1 LLRFFSALA
10 LVGLAT
16 ALAAA
21 LVGVPSLAL
30 AEATASCKDGAMP
43 FPPTAANQL
52 TGAQLQQAVTGKR
65 LGYVRESIR
74 VPGVYA
80 SNTRELRADGS
91 MIYTCTFSR
100 SPNGP
105 WSACKSYGSMKTRR
119 EGARDVGVWSIKN
132 NAVCSV
138 HASFG
143 EKAENCVAIH
153 RQGSVL
159 AAVRVSG
166 SRTACIPG
174 TITLQ

>member
-1 LLRFFSALA
+1 MTKLEIFAAAL
-10 LVGLAT
+10 
-16 ALAAA
+16 LAAA
-21 LVGVPSLAL
+21 LAGVPTFAL
-30 AEATASCKDGAMP
+30 AESETRAACKDGAMP
-43 FPPTAANQL
+43 FTPTSANQL

-74 VPGVYA
+74 IPGIHV

-91 MIYTCTFSR
+91 MVYTCTFAR

-105 WSACKSYGSMKTRR
+105 WQPCKSYGSMKNRR
-119 EGARDVGVWSIKN
+119 EGARDVGVWNIKN

-138 HASFG
+138 HAAFE
-143 EKAENCVAIH
+143 EKAENCVTIH

-159 AAVRVSG
+159 AAVRTSG
-166 SRTACIPG
+166 SRSACIPG

>member
-1 LLRFFSALA
+1 MTKVPIAAVF
-10 LVGLAT
+10 
-16 ALAAA
+16 AAA
-21 LVGVPSLAL
+21 LIGVPSLVR
-30 AEATASCKDGAMP
+30 AETETGAACKDGAMP
-43 FPPTAANQL
+43 FTPTPGNQL

-74 VPGVYA
+74 VP
-80 SNTRELRADGS
+80 
-91 MIYTCTFSR
+91 TCTFSR

-105 WSACKSYGSMKTRR
+105 WRACKSYGSMKTRR
-119 EGARDVGVWSIKN
+119 EGARDVGVWNIKN

-138 HASFG
+138 HAAFG
-143 EKAENCVAIH
+143 EKAENCVAVH

-159 AAVRVSG
+159 AAVRASG